1 MKKSSSNNAMAK
13 TRNISYSD
21 DEIEDDSSS
30 SHKGSS
36 EEDISE
42 DEVTIISEKV
52 SVHKLVN
59 SKDRI

>member
-1 MKKSSSNNAMAK
+1 MAK